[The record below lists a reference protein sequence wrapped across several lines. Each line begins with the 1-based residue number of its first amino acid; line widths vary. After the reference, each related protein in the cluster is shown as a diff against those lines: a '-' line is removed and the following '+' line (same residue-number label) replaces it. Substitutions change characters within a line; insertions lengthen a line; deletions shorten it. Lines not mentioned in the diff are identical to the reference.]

1 MLAFMTFEL
10 QKHELDTGDSQSSFI
25 IQVPITSESKHKVHP
40 YWGEQCL
47 SHKTTEKIEKST
59 KEREISRKK
68 VEKKRIKRRT
78 MKKEKGR
85 EKSDKD

>member
-1 MLAFMTFEL
+1 MSFEL
-10 QKHELDTGDSQSSFI
+10 FKQELDTGDPQSSFI

-68 VEKKRIKRRT
+68 VEKRIKRRS

-85 EKSDKD
+85 KKSDKD

>member
-1 MLAFMTFEL
+1 MSFEL
-10 QKHELDTGDSQSSFI
+10 FKQELDTGDSQSSFI

-40 YWGEQCL
+40 YLGEQCL
-47 SHKTTEKIEKST
+47 SHKTTEKIENRT

-68 VEKKRIKRRT
+68 VEKRIKSRS

-85 EKSDKD
+85 KKSYKD